1 MARKLSKT
9 IQNHPA
15 VKDYDLTDDCGDV
28 PFHDVL
34 LKEGWTF
41 IGLDPWLRR
50 RCGLFETVADFKRA
64 DPVLEST
71 LDYELG
77 V

>member
-15 VKDYDLTDDCGDV
+15 VADYDLTDDCGDV

-41 IGLDPWLRR
+41 IGEDPWCRR
-50 RCGLFETVADFKRA
+50 RTGLFETVAEFKQANPIRE
-64 DPVLEST
+64 DT
-71 LDYELG
+71 LDYKLAD
-77 V
+77 